1 MRDIEHYHYCY
12 FALLYVAI
20 TIMKCFTALY
30 MENMD
35 GSLLTRFEGIEPLVV

>member
-1 MRDIEHYHYCY
+1 MVLSKIVIFFSKCSTTM
-12 FALLYVAI
+12 